1 MEQIFSESI
10 WLVPCYALIGAT
22 LALMWSPGIIKKTG
36 SRPAGY
42 LNIAMTCVAFVHSV
56 FALQEVWQQPVQEI
70 RFPWLTAAGLYIS
83 FDIKISAVT
92 VGALVLITGL
102 NILAQIYAIGY
113 MEMDWGWARFYALMS
128 FFEAGLCGLALC
140 NSLFFSYV
148 FLELLTLATYLIVG
162 FWFAQP
168 LVVTGARDAFW
179 TKRVGDLL
187 LLIGIIALWSFT
199 GTWNYDELAQWTE
212 VANLKP
218 ITANLLC
225 LALIAGPLAK
235 CAQFPLQLWLDEA
248 MEGPIPASMLRNS
261 IVVAT
266 GAYVLIQLQ
275 PVLAQS
281 DISNLFMLVIG
292 SATAIGGSLIAIAQ
306 VDIKRT
312 LSYSVSAYMGFV
324 FIAVAIGAND
334 AALLLI
340 LTHAVA
346 MTLLYMSTGTI
357 VISNITQ
364 NITLLGGVFSRRP
377 LSGIAFLV
385 GGAGLIAIPPFGGFW
400 ALLDLGNYLLEVEP
414 ILLGVML
421 VVDALTAFN
430 LMRTFCLVF
439 AGKPK
444 AMTKRSAEVLWAMVV
459 PMMILVGVS
468 LHLPLIMQQFNL
480 LPTWAKLDK
489 SIALLLLGSSLL
501 GISLAAILYLKDRKT
516 KPVEL
521 VPTWIQQLLANDLY
535 IQDIYRLTIVG
546 LVSIV
551 SRIISWCDRYIVD
564 GVINSIGFGTLF
576 SGQTLRYSNSGQS
589 QFYFLSIVLGT
600 ILLGLMLALTFD
612 VGFDFSK
619 INFNTI

>member
-22 LALMWSPGIIKKTG
+22 SSLLWSPGIINKTG

-42 LNIAMTCVAFVHSV
+42 LNITMTCLAFVHSV
-56 FALQEVWQQPVQEI
+56 VALLQVWQQPVQEE
-70 RFPWLTAAGLYIS
+70 RFAWLTASGLYIS

-102 NILAQIYAIGY
+102 NILAQIYAVGY

-187 LLIGIIALWSFT
+187 VLIGIIALWSFT
-199 GTWNYDELAQWTE
+199 GTLNYDDLAQWAE
-212 VANLKP
+212 VADLEP
-218 ITANLLC
+218 LTASLLC

-281 DISNLFMLVIG
+281 AISNTFMLLIG
-292 SATAIGGSLIAIAQ
+292 STTAIGASLIAIAQ

-324 FIAVAIGAND
+324 FMAVAVGANHS
-334 AALLLI
+334 ALLLI

-364 NITLLGGVFSRRP
+364 DITQLGGVFSRRP
-377 LSGIAFLV
+377 LSGISFLI
-385 GGAGLIAIPPFGGFW
+385 GAASLIAIPPLGGFW
-400 ALLDLGNYLLEVEP
+400 ALLELGDYLLTVQP
-414 ILLGVML
+414 VLLGVIVL
-421 VVDALTAFN
+421 VNGLTAFS
-430 LMRTFCLVF
+430 LMRVFGLVF
-439 AGKPK
+439 AGKPQQ
-444 AMTKRSAEVLWAMVV
+444 MTKRSAEVLWAMVL
-459 PMMILVGVS
+459 PMMVLTGAS
-468 LHLPLIMQQFNL
+468 LHLPLILQQFNL

-489 SIALLLLGSSLL
+489 SIALLLLGASLF
-501 GISLAAILYLKDRKT
+501 GISLGAILYLKDRKT

-521 VPTWIQQLLANDLY
+521 IPSWLQKLLANDLY

-546 LVSIV
+546 LVAVV
-551 SRIISWCDRYIVD
+551 SKVVTWCDRYIVD
-564 GVINSIGFGTLF
+564 GVVNSIGFGTLF
-576 SGQTLRYSNSGQS
+576 SGQALRYSNSGQS
-589 QFYFLSIVLGT
+589 QFYLLSITLGT
-600 ILLGLMLALTFD
+600 ILLGLIIGLTF
-612 VGFDFSK
+612 
-619 INFNTI
+619 

>member
-1 MEQIFSESI
+1 MEQIFSNNI
-10 WLVPCYALIGAT
+10 WLVPCYALVGAT
-22 LALMWSPGIIKKTG
+22 LALMWSPGIINKTG

-42 LNIAMTCVAFVHSV
+42 INLVMTCWAFVHSV
-56 FALQEVWQQPVQEI
+56 LALQEVWQQPVQEL

-83 FDIKISAVT
+83 FDIKISAIT

-102 NILAQIYAIGY
+102 NILAQLYAVGY
-113 MEMDWGWARFYALMS
+113 MEMDWGWARFYALMG

-199 GTWNYDELAQWTE
+199 GTWNYDDLAQWAE
-212 VANLKP
+212 VANLSP
-218 ITANLLC
+218 ATANLLC

-281 DISNLFMLVIG
+281 SISNLVMAIVG
-292 SATAIGGSLIAIAQ
+292 SFTAISASLIAIAQ
-306 VDIKRT
+306 IDIKRT

-324 FIAVAIGAND
+324 FIAVAVGANH

-340 LTHAVA
+340 LIHAIA
-346 MTLLYMSTGTI
+346 MTLLYMSAGSI
-357 VISNITQ
+357 IISNITQ
-364 NITLLGGVFSRRP
+364 DITMLGGIFSRRP
-377 LSGIAFLV
+377 VSGLGFLV
-385 GGAGLIAIPPFGGFW
+385 GAASLIAIPPLGGFW
-400 ALLDLGNYLLEVEP
+400 ALVELGDYLLTVQP
-414 ILLGVML
+414 ILLGVMVL
-421 VVDALTAFN
+421 VDGLTAFN
-430 LMRTFCLVF
+430 LVRVFSLVF
-439 AGKPK
+439 GGKSQ
-444 AMTKRSAEVLWAMVV
+444 AMTKRCPEVLWAMIL
-459 PMMILVGVS
+459 PMTILVGVA
-468 LHLPLIMQQFNL
+468 LHLFFILQQFNL
-480 LPTWAKLDK
+480 IPTWEDLDK
-489 SIALLLLGSSLL
+489 TVALLLLSSSLL
-501 GISLAAILYLKDRKT
+501 GISLSAFLYLKESKS

-521 VPTWIQQLLANDLY
+521 VPPFLQKLFANDLY
-535 IQDIYRLTIVG
+535 IQDIYRFTIVSLIG
-546 LVSIV
+546 ITSKAIA
-551 SRIISWCDRYIVD
+551 WCDRYIVD
-564 GVINSIGFGTLF
+564 GAVNLVGFGTLLG
-576 SGQTLRYSNSGQS
+576 GQALRYSTSGQS
-589 QFYFLSIVLGT
+589 QFYLLSILLGT
-600 ILLGLMLALTFD
+600 ILLGLMFGLTL
-612 VGFDFSK
+612 
-619 INFNTI
+619 

>member
-1 MEQIFSESI
+1 MVQIFSESI
-10 WLVPCYALIGAT
+10 WLVPCYALVGTI
-22 LALMWSPGIIKKTG
+22 LALTWTPGIIKKTG

-42 LNIAMTCVAFVHSV
+42 INLLMTCVAFIHSI
-56 FALQEVWQQPVQEI
+56 FALQEVWQQPVTEV

-83 FDIKISAVT
+83 FDIKISAIT

-102 NILAQIYAIGY
+102 NILAQLYAFGY
-113 MEMDWGWARFYALMS
+113 MEMDWGWGRFFALMG

-187 LLIGIIALWSFT
+187 LLIGIIALWSYT
-199 GTWNYDELAQWTE
+199 GTWNYDDLAQWAE
-212 VANLKP
+212 VANLSP
-218 ITANLLC
+218 TEANLLC

-281 DISNLFMLVIG
+281 AISNIVMMSVG
-292 SATAIGGSLIAIAQ
+292 SFTAISASLIAIAQ

-324 FIAVAIGAND
+324 FIAVAVGANHS
-334 AALLLI
+334 ALLLI
-340 LTHAVA
+340 LTHAIA
-346 MTLLYMSTGTI
+346 MTLLYMSAGSVI
-357 VISNITQ
+357 ISNITQ
-364 NITLLGGVFSRRP
+364 NITMLGGIFGRRP

-385 GGAGLIAIPPFGGFW
+385 GAASLIAIPPLGGFW
-400 ALLDLGNYLLEVEP
+400 ALLELGNYLLSVQP
-414 ILLGVML
+414 ILLGVL
-421 VVDALTAFN
+421 VLVDGLTAFN
-430 LMRTFCLVF
+430 LMRVFSLVF
-439 AGKPK
+439 AGKAQP
-444 AMTKRSAEVLWAMVV
+444 MTKRSPEVLWN
-459 PMMILVGVS
+459 MILPMTILGGVA
-468 LHLPLIMQQFNL
+468 LHFYFILQQFNL
-480 LPTWAKLDK
+480 LPTWVDLDK
-489 SIALLLLGSSLL
+489 NVALVLFASSLTGL
-501 GISLAAILYLKDRKT
+501 SLAAFLYLKESKN

-521 VPTWIQQLLANDLY
+521 VPSFFQQLLANDLY
-535 IQDIYRLTIVG
+535 IQDIYRLTIVS
-546 LVSIV
+546 LISITSKIV
-551 SRIISWCDRYIVD
+551 AWCDRYIVD
-564 GVINSIGFGTLF
+564 GAVNLVGFGTLF
-576 SGQTLRYSNSGQS
+576 TGQALKYSTSGQS
-589 QFYFLSIVLGT
+589 QFYLLSIILGT
-600 ILLGLMLALTFD
+600 ILLGLIFGLTL
-612 VGFDFSK
+612 
-619 INFNTI
+619 

>member
-1 MEQIFSESI
+1 MERIFSESI

-22 LALMWSPGIIKKTG
+22 LALLWSPGIIKKTG

-42 LNIAMTCVAFVHSV
+42 LNIVMTCLAFVHSV
-56 FALQEVWQQPVQEI
+56 LALQEVWQQPVQEI

-83 FDIKISAVT
+83 FDLKISAVT

-102 NILAQIYAIGY
+102 NILAQLYAVGY
-113 MEMDWGWARFYALMS
+113 MEMDWGWARFYALMG

-148 FLELLTLATYLIVG
+148 FLEILTLATYLIVG

-187 LLIGIIALWSFT
+187 LLIGVISLWSFT
-199 GTWNYDELAQWTE
+199 GTLNYDDLAQWAE
-212 VANLKP
+212 VANLQP

-281 DISNLFMLVIG
+281 AISNIFMLGIG
-292 SATAIGGSLIAIAQ
+292 SFTAIAASLIAIAQ

-324 FIAVAIGAND
+324 FIAVAVGANHS
-334 AALLLI
+334 ALLLI
-340 LTHAVA
+340 LTHAIA

-364 NITLLGGVFSRRP
+364 DITLLGGVFARRP
-377 LSGIAFLV
+377 LSGFAFLV
-385 GGAGLIAIPPFGGFW
+385 GGASLIAVPPLGGFW
-400 ALLDLGNYLLEVEP
+400 ALLELGNYLLTVHP
-414 ILLGVML
+414 ILLGIML
-421 VVDALTAFN
+421 VVDGLTAFN
-430 LMRTFCLVF
+430 LMRVFSLVF
-439 AGKPK
+439 AGRPQE
-444 AMTKRSAEVLWAMVV
+444 MTKRSAEVLWAMVL
-459 PMMILVGVS
+459 PMTILVGVA
-468 LHLPLIMQQFNL
+468 LHLPLILQQFAL

-489 SIALLLLGSSLL
+489 SVALLLLGSSLFGL
-501 GISLAAILYLKDRKT
+501 SLAAVLYLQERKT
-516 KPVEL
+516 QPVDL
-521 VPTWIQQLLANDLY
+521 VPSWLQKLLANDLY

-546 LVSIV
+546 LVKTVSEIV
-551 SRIISWCDRYIVD
+551 TWCDRYIVD
-564 GVINSIGFGTLF
+564 GVINSLGFGALI
-576 SGQTLRYSNSGQS
+576 SGQALRYSNSGQS
-589 QFYFLSIVLGT
+589 QFYLLSILLGT
-600 ILLGLMLALTFD
+600 ILLGLMLGLTF
-612 VGFDFSK
+612 
-619 INFNTI
+619 